1 MRIAYVLNNSDDGVK
16 YYEDKVKRFFNVLTL
31 LCLLNSIF
39 FHEMKHFFKAKLLT
53 FLVHYRYRVQTFK

>member
-39 FHEMKHFFKAKLLT
+39 FHEMKHFLRQNFLRFWCITVTVTKL
-53 FLVHYRYRVQTFK
+53 